1 MVSTGGPLTVDG
13 TGWEVWLQVVVM
25 SRGRR
30 RPCYLARWTVGSTTD
45 QAPGVRDQG
54 CNWRRR
60 HADSGCARPQ
70 RGASQALPNGCT
82 DSETPH
88 WLGGTR
94 PPPKDAILAVSRILA
109 GSSVA
114 PDALGC
120 SSPRGNTCFDPC
132 AVGPL
137 SGCDAVL
144 CWGIRRDRNAD
155 RALPP
160 CWSSFGVLRCCAVS
174 QTVSLS
180 RLDGSDG
187 NVLGRW
193 LSWQPRGFV
202 S

>member
-1 MVSTGGPLTVDG
+1 M
-13 TGWEVWLQVVVM
+13 
-25 SRGRR
+25 
-30 RPCYLARWTVGSTTD
+30 GSTTD
-45 QAPGVRDQG
+45 QAPDVRDQG

-60 HADSGCARPQ
+60 HADSRTRKTLAMRKP
-70 RGASQALPNGCT
+70 SPSEEGCT

-94 PPPKDAILAVSRILA
+94 PPPKDAVPAVSRLLA
-109 GSSVA
+109 GSPVA

-155 RALPP
+155 RAWPP

-174 QTVSLS
+174 QTVSLL

-187 NVLGRW
+187 NVLGLVGCRGGLAGSSSRVVW
-193 LSWQPRGFV
+193 LCPCQFV
-202 S
+202 HPAAPG